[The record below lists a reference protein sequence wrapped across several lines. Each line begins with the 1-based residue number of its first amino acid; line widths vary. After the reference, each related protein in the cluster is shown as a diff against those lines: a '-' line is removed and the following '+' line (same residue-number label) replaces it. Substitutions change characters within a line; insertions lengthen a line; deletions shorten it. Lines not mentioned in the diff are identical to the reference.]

1 MAGLMESIFGGG
13 VKQLTEQRRLQQE
26 KDMRAHLALD
36 AKRGTS
42 VVDQIGGAFGQSFG
56 EEASRNIFGDPGM

>member
-1 MAGLMESIFGGG
+1 MESIFGGG

-26 KDMRAHLALD
+26 KDIRAQLALD

-42 VVDQIGGAFGQSFG
+42 VAEQIGGAFGQSVG
-56 EEASRNIFGDPGM
+56 EEASRNNFGDPGM